1 MALVEEPTATAVE
14 LGGTRGGPDVATVR
28 NDRWWVSPMITVTV
42 LTSFVVYATWAA
54 FVGSNY
60 YAGESFGRD
69 LISPFYSPCLAGSC
83 VEGAVHG
90 PTISWWTLSP
100 ALLILIFPLGF
111 RMTCYYYRRAYY
123 RAFWWAPPACGV
135 ADAHGSYGGETRF
148 PLIMQNVHRYF
159 FYFGLVFN
167 TILTADA
174 VLAYRMPGDG
184 GWGVS
189 VGSLVLTANAAL
201 LWLYSLSCHACRHLC
216 GGNLKSFSKH
226 PIRAKFWNMLTPLN
240 AKHMNFAWISL
251 FGVALTD
258 VYVRLVASGTITDF
272 KFF

>member
-1 MALVEEPTATAVE
+1 MALIEQPIATAVE
-14 LGGTRGGPDVATVR
+14 LGGARGGPDVATLR
-28 NDRWWVSPMITVTV
+28 SDRWWLQPVITVTV

-54 FVGSNY
+54 FVGTNY
-60 YAGESFGRD
+60 YAGSSFGRD

-83 VEGAVHG
+83 VEGSVHG
-90 PTISWWTLSP
+90 PTLSWWTLSP
-100 ALLILIFPLGF
+100 ALIILLFPLGF
-111 RMTCYYYRRAYY
+111 RMTCYYYRRSYY

-135 ADAHGSYGGETRF
+135 ADAHGSYSGESKF

-167 TILTADA
+167 SILTADA
-174 VLAYRMPGDG
+174 VLAYRIDG
-184 GWGVS
+184 AWGLS

-216 GGNLKSFSKH
+216 GGNLRSFSKH
-226 PIRAKFWNMLTPLN
+226 PIRAKMWNLLTPLN
-240 AKHMNFAWISL
+240 AQHMKFAWVSL